1 MQKRVRL
8 NRLIEMFE
16 TGASPVGIFTF
27 TPTMRSAAALASTPL
42 DFVILDLEHTP
53 FGIDALESYLLA
65 LTDKARILEKG
76 NLQPDVVPLVRLP
89 SYGWER
95 LQYQMKQALD
105 VGVFGVVAPSINTAE
120 EALHAVQGM
129 RFAQVPGAPDFTP
142 EGRRGVGYPWAA
154 RYWGLPGPE
163 YAARADLWPLD
174 PDGELLL
181 WCMIETREGLE
192 NCRAIARTP
201 GVSGILVG
209 PSDLSMSLEGRKSG
223 DAVPQALIT
232 IQAICKEERVP
243 CGLAVSSADAMAYLD
258 AGYDFLVAGVDT
270 GLPSAVE
277 QTLNAVRAQRSA
289 SGKAKG
295 KA

>member
-1 MQKRVRL
+1 MEKRVRL

-16 TGASPVGIFTF
+16 AGDAPMGIFAF
-27 TPTMRSAAALASTPL
+27 NPTLRSASALASSPL

-53 FGIDALESYLLA
+53 FGMEHLETYLLS

-95 LQYQMKQALD
+95 LQYMMKQALD
-105 VGVFGVVAPSINTAE
+105 LGVFGVVAPCISNAD
-120 EALHAVQGM
+120 EALLAVQGM
-129 RFAQVPGAPDFTP
+129 RFAQVPGAADYAP
-142 EGRRGVGYPWAA
+142 EGKRGVGYPWAA

-163 YAARADLWPLD
+163 YASRADLWPLD

-181 WCMIETREGLE
+181 CCMIETKEGLD

-209 PSDLSMSLEGRKSG
+209 PSDLSMSLEGRKG
-223 DAVPQALIT
+223 GTAVHEALAAILS
-232 IQAICKEERVP
+232 ICKEEGVP
-243 CGLAVSSADAMAYLD
+243 CGLAVSAADATAYLG

-270 GLPSAVE
+270 GLPAAVE
-277 QTLNAVRAQRSA
+277 QALQTAKAQHQSLKD
-289 SGKAKG
+289 SL
-295 KA
+295 